1 MSDTGMQAMIAA
13 TEDHMIDA
21 IQFGK
26 FRPTASYV
34 VERKSVRIPFLAPIY
49 SPKGVTV
56 MRATIADPGWLD
68 CSCCHL
74 SVLVK
79 NTSRTEDSHLV
90 PLTKFI
96 NGAFS
101 RGRLISG
108 MVLEDVL
115 EYQRVSH
122 IYDVMRPKQGSDMD
136 RIMGVPEQYNNH
148 TQTHEVI
155 PIRDGESKRVWHKP
169 CFGVMYQ
176 DKWIPSNLSLIHI

>member
-79 NTSRTEDSHLV
+79 NTTDVEDSHLV
-90 PLTKFI
+90 QLTKSI

-101 RGRLISG
+101 RGRLING

-115 EYQRVSH
+115 EYQRVNH

-136 RIMGVPEQYNNH
+136 RIMVFQNSITPRLRLMKLFPFDTE
-148 TQTHEVI
+148 
-155 PIRDGESKRVWHKP
+155 
-169 CFGVMYQ
+169 
-176 DKWIPSNLSLIHI
+176 NLSECGISRASG